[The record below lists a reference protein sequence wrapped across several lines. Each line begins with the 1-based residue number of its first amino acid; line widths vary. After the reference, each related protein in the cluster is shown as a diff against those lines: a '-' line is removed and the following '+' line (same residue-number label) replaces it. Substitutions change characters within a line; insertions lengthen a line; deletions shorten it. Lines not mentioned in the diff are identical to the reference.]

1 MESPAPRRV
10 LYSTLIGDYETL
22 NELTVD
28 DPGITAICLTDDPD
42 LRSDTWQIVLVEP
55 AFPSDPVRSQR
66 RLKVLGHPTLDGFDE
81 WMYIDNTVR
90 LTGPPSSLLETFL
103 EGYDLAIPTHSYRD
117 TVEEEF
123 AKVASAQLDHRDRLD
138 EQLEHYRAD
147 WPGSLAARPLWSG
160 IILRRTTPEVAAWAT
175 TWWEH
180 IARYS
185 RRDQLSIIAA
195 LMAHDLQVHRIEI
208 DCFASEFHE
217 WPIVTDRNT
226 DVRHV
231 RGDRL
236 VGGAKARILS
246 LPRAARARVGRV
258 IRSSNVS
265 S

>member
-1 MESPAPRRV
+1 MCDIYLSFV
-10 LYSTLIGDYETL
+10 HFQD
-22 NELTVD
+22 
-28 DPGITAICLTDDPD
+28 AI
-42 LRSDTWQIVLVEP
+42 
-55 AFPSDPVRSQR
+55 
-66 RLKVLGHPTLDGFDE
+66 
-81 WMYIDNTVR
+81 
-90 LTGPPSSLLETFL
+90 
-103 EGYDLAIPTHSYRD
+103 
-117 TVEEEF
+117 
-123 AKVASAQLDHRDRLD
+123 SA
-138 EQLEHYRAD
+138 
-147 WPGSLAARPLWSG
+147 
-160 IILRRTTPEVAAWAT
+160 T
-175 TWWEH
+175 
-180 IARYS
+180 
-185 RRDQLSIIAA
+185 IAA

>member
-1 MESPAPRRV
+1 M
-10 LYSTLIGDYETL
+10 LYTALICRYETL

-66 RLKVLGHPTLDGFDE
+66 RLKVLGHPELHDFDE

-90 LTGPPSSLLETFL
+90 ITGPPSSLLETFL
-103 EGYDLAIPTHSYRD
+103 EGHDLAIPTHSYRD